1 MEMGLKICILT
12 SYLYHNVKEIHGKD
26 RIIWGG
32 AERYLFELCK
42 LLKEDGHDVVVYQS
56 LPQTVRDENGVA
68 RKVHCGQITK
78 EFAGAQVVCLPDTED
93 GWQYSTNPRLNM
105 IFNEL
110 AIFAD
115 LVVYFATFLCHP
127 HVVHPS
133 ISISHGIFWDYP
145 NHAIR
150 NSKKD
155 EQEEFFRRQLY
166 GFTAPDACIAVDSN
180 VRKVLAAMDPGSESR
195 VHVIYNFCDTEKF
208 KPAPKTWEGTR
219 VLYPRRLTM
228 LRGCNEFIKA
238 SRELP
243 EYEFIAVGQAADEGM
258 EKQVVAWGDTTPN
271 IRFVYKPMEGME
283 EVYQGADISVV
294 PTRASEGLSLSLLE
308 SMACGLPIIT
318 TPVGGLGDAVIDG
331 YNGLIFDPNYE
342 SLTNYIRYLAENEDL
357 RYKFGERNREI
368 ACNCFDIEIW
378 REKWR
383 NLIKRFC

>member
-1 MEMGLKICILT
+1 MKIAVLT

-32 AERYLFELCK
+32 AERYMFELCK

-68 RKVHCGQITK
+68 KKVRCGQITK

-93 GWQYSTNPRLNM
+93 GWQYSTNSKLNM
-105 IFNEL
+105 VFNEL

-115 LVVYFATFLCHP
+115 LVVYFATFLCWP
-127 HVVHPS
+127 YVVNPA
-133 ISISHGIFWDYP
+133 ISISHGIFFDYP
-145 NHAIR
+145 QHAIR
-150 NSKKD
+150 SSSKAD
-155 EQEEFFRRQLY
+155 REEFFRRQLY
-166 GFTAPDACIAVDSN
+166 GFTAPDVCVAVDSN
-180 VRKVLAAMDPGSESR
+180 VRKVLAALDPGSESR
-195 VHVIYNFCDTEKF
+195 VRVIYNFVDTEKF

-243 EYEFIAVGQAADEGM
+243 EYEFIAVGQAADEGL
-258 EKQVVAWGDTTPN
+258 EKQVVAWGESTPN

-308 SMACGLPIIT
+308 SMACGLPIVT
-318 TPVGGLGDAVIDG
+318 TPVGGLGDAVI
-331 YNGLIFDPNYE
+331 PNYNAIIYDPLHDDL
-342 SLTNYIRYLAENEDL
+342 SDAIRFLAENPDICQ
-357 RYKFGERNREI
+357 KMGERNREI
-368 ACNCFDIEIW
+368 AEQCFDIKLW
-378 REKWR
+378 QEKWK
-383 NLIKRFC
+383 NLLRRFA